1 MFWDRVAGIYDIFVN
16 VLNSKTHRVLCKEAE
31 SLFDK
36 KDRVLECAC
45 GTGMLTEVIAGK
57 CKELTA
63 TDFSSEMLKRARKK
77 CLRFGNIRFEKV
89 SILDLPY
96 PDSSFDKVVAAN
108 VIHLLDEPYK
118 ALSEL
123 DRVCRRGGM
132 IIIPTYINKTEKG
145 RTSGFAKTVGKAG
158 ADFKRQFTFRSYQDF
173 FKEAGYKNVSYKL
186 IDGRIPCALA
196 IIKKL

>member
-16 VLNSKTHRVLCKEAE
+16 VINSKTHRVLCKEAE

-45 GTGMLTEVIAGK
+45 GTGMLTEVIASE
-57 CKELTA
+57 CMALTA
-63 TDFSSEMLKRARKK
+63 TDYSSEMLKRAKKK
-77 CLRFGNIRFEKV
+77 CRRFGNIRFEKV

-96 PDSSFDKVVAAN
+96 PDSSFDKAVAAN

>member
-16 VLNSKTHRVLCKEAE
+16 VINSKTHRVLCKEAE

-123 DRVCRRGGM
+123 DRVCCRDGM

>member
-16 VLNSKTHRVLCKEAE
+16 VINSKTHRVLCKEAE

-45 GTGMLTEVIAGK
+45 GTGMLTEVIASE
-57 CKELTA
+57 CMALTA
-63 TDFSSEMLKRARKK
+63 TDYSSEMLKRAKKK
-77 CLRFGNIRFEKV
+77 CRRFGNIRFEKV

>member
-16 VLNSKTHRVLCKEAE
+16 VINAKTHKTLCRETGK
-31 SLFDK
+31 LFDK

-45 GTGMLTEVIAGK
+45 GTGMLTEVIASE
-57 CKELTA
+57 CMELTA
-63 TDFSSEMLKRARKK
+63 TDYSSEMLKRAKKK
-77 CLRFGNIRFEKV
+77 CRRFGNIHFEKV
-89 SILDLPY
+89 SIISLPY

-108 VIHLLDEPYK
+108 VIHLLDKPYK

-123 DRVCRRGGM
+123 DRVCCRDGM

-145 RTSGFAKTVGKAG
+145 KTSEFAKTVGKAG

-186 IDGRIPCALA
+186 RDGRIPCALA

>member
-63 TDFSSEMLKRARKK
+63 TDFSSEMLKKKRKK

-123 DRVCRRGGM
+123 DRVCCRDGM

-145 RTSGFAKTVGKAG
+145 RTSGFAKTVEKAG

>member
-16 VLNSKTHRVLCKEAE
+16 VINSKTHRALCKEAE

-45 GTGMLTEVIAGK
+45 GTGMLTEVIASE
-57 CKELTA
+57 CMELTA
-63 TDFSSEMLKRARKK
+63 TDYSSEMLKRARKK
-77 CLRFGNIRFEKV
+77 CRRFGNIRFEKV

-123 DRVCRRGGM
+123 DRVCCRDGM

-145 RTSGFAKTVGKAG
+145 RTSGFAKTVEKAG

>member
-16 VLNSKTHRVLCKEAE
+16 VINSKTHRALCKEAE

-45 GTGMLTEVIAGK
+45 GTGMLTEVIA
-57 CKELTA
+57 
-63 TDFSSEMLKRARKK
+63 
-77 CLRFGNIRFEKV
+77 
-89 SILDLPY
+89 

>member
-16 VLNSKTHRVLCKEAE
+16 VINSKTHRVLCKEAE

>member
-16 VLNSKTHRVLCKEAE
+16 VINKKTHRALCSETEK
-31 SLFDK
+31 LFNK

-45 GTGMLTEVIAGK
+45 GTGMLTEVIASECLG
-57 CKELTA
+57 LTA
-63 TDFSSEMLKRARKK
+63 TDFSSGMLKRAKKK
-77 CLRFGNIRFEKV
+77 CRRFSNICFEKV

-96 PDSSFDKVVAAN
+96 SDSSFDKVVAAN

-145 RTSGFAKTVGKAG
+145 RTSRFAKTVGKAG
-158 ADFKRQFTFRSYQDF
+158 ADFKRQFTFRSYQNF
-173 FKEAGYKNVSYKL
+173 FRKAGYKNVSYKL

>member
-123 DRVCRRGGM
+123 DRVCCRDGM

>member
-16 VLNSKTHRVLCKEAE
+16 VINSKTHRVLCKETE

-45 GTGMLTEVIAGK
+45 GTGMLTEVIASE
-57 CKELTA
+57 CMALTA
-63 TDFSSEMLKRARKK
+63 TDYSSEMLKRAKK
-77 CLRFGNIRFEKV
+77 ICRRFGNIRFEKV

-145 RTSGFAKTVGKAG
+145 RTSGFAKTVGKAR

-186 IDGRIPCALA
+186 IDGNIPCALA

>member
-16 VLNSKTHRVLCKEAE
+16 VINSKTHRALCKEAE

>member
-1 MFWDRVAGIYDIFVN
+1 MALSRTVVVESVVHYDF
-16 VLNSKTHRVLCKEAE
+16 
-31 SLFDK
+31 
-36 KDRVLECAC
+36 
-45 GTGMLTEVIAGK
+45 
-57 CKELTA
+57 
-63 TDFSSEMLKRARKK
+63 
-77 CLRFGNIRFEKV
+77 
-89 SILDLPY
+89 
-96 PDSSFDKVVAAN
+96 DSSFDKVVAAN
-108 VIHLLDEPYK
+108 VIHLLDKPYK

-123 DRVCRRGGM
+123 DRVCCRDGM

>member
-1 MFWDRVAGIYDIFVN
+1 M
-16 VLNSKTHRVLCKEAE
+16 
-31 SLFDK
+31 
-36 KDRVLECAC
+36 
-45 GTGMLTEVIAGK
+45 
-57 CKELTA
+57 
-63 TDFSSEMLKRARKK
+63 KRARKK
-77 CLRFGNIRFEKV
+77 CRRFGNIRFEKV

-123 DRVCRRGGM
+123 DRVCCRDGM

>member
-63 TDFSSEMLKRARKK
+63 TDYSSEMLKRARKK

-123 DRVCRRGGM
+123 DRVCCRDGM

>member
-16 VLNSKTHRVLCKEAE
+16 VINSKTHRVLCKEAE

-63 TDFSSEMLKRARKK
+63 TDYSSEMLKRARKK

-123 DRVCRRGGM
+123 DRVCCRDGM